1 MSNGYMAAMA
11 AQRYRPRGGNAPAL
25 LLAAVFW
32 GLAALSFEEGA
43 RNGVYG
49 LFWLGAALLIL
60 GVLTPMSLKMANQ
73 WERAVVL
80 RLGKLQGVRGPG
92 IFFIVPVIDDVSSW
106 LDQRIQTTEFNAEQA
121 LSKDTVPVDVDAVVF
136 WQIHDPERA
145 ALEITDYRTAISR
158 VAQTSLR
165 EMVGSSLLSTLLSD
179 RKHGDELLREEIG
192 RKTAEWGVTAISV
205 EIRDIGVPDALQDAM
220 SREAQAQREA
230 AARIH
235 LGQAEQA
242 VAQKFVEAAEIYAR
256 SPAALQLRAMNIIY
270 ETTKERGATILI
282 PSAMVD
288 SMNPGGLLA
297 LSQTALAAQAEPAA
311 QAAGA
316 QAAAAAPPARRRR

>member
-1 MSNGYMAAMA
+1 MNGFAGGD
-11 AQRYRPRGGNAPAL
+11 YRPKGVNATAA
-25 LLAAVFW
+25 LLAAIAF
-32 GLAALSFEEGA
+32 A
-43 RNGVYG
+43 
-49 LFWLGAALLIL
+49 LGALAFSKGAADGQFLWFWPGGLLIL
-60 GVLTPMSLKMANQ
+60 LGVLIPASLKMANQ

-80 RLGKLQGVRGPG
+80 RLGKLQKIAGPG
-92 IFFIVPVIDDVSSW
+92 LFVIVPVIDSVSSW

-145 ALEITDYRTAISR
+145 ALEITDYRSAIAR

-179 RKHGDELLREEIG
+179 RKHGDEVLKDEIG

-205 EIRDIGVPDALQDAM
+205 EIRDISVPAALQDAM

-235 LGQAEQA
+235 LGQAEQE
-242 VAQKFVEAAEIYAR
+242 VAQKFVEAAEIYAK

-288 SMNPGGLLA
+288 SMNPAALLA
-297 LSQTALAAQAEPAA
+297 GSLAVQPAA
-311 QAAGA
+311 PAPEAPKPAGR
-316 QAAAAAPPARRRR
+316 PGPGRKARVGDPN